1 MAKLWTARRF
11 TDMRTLWR
19 GIVRTIFWSHE
30 RGSWPYDLAVI
41 LIVVFVLVTPTHW
54 FHDQPQ
60 VSAAFGSKVQLQ
72 SEDPAS
78 QTHTYRVDATVLAPE
93 KRTTRA
99 TPELERETHDILART
114 VAELKDQTFQVV
126 HIEPVSAQDGS
137 ILYYDVTV
145 HPTPLM

>member
-1 MAKLWTARRF
+1 
-11 TDMRTLWR
+11 MRTLWR
-19 GIVRTIFWSHE
+19 AIVRTIFWSYE

-41 LIVVFVLVTPTHW
+41 LIVIFVLVTPTRW

-60 VSAAFGSKVQLQ
+60 ATTAFGSKVQLESQ
-72 SEDPAS
+72 NPAS
-78 QTHTYRVDATVLAPE
+78 QTHTYRLDATALPAE
-93 KRTTRA
+93 KRTPHA

-114 VAELKDQTFQVV
+114 VDELKDQTFQVV

-145 HPTPLM
+145 HPSPLM

>member
-1 MAKLWTARRF
+1 
-11 TDMRTLWR
+11 
-19 GIVRTIFWSHE
+19 
-30 RGSWPYDLAVI
+30 
-41 LIVVFVLVTPTHW
+41 VLVTPTRW

-60 VSAAFGSKVQLQ
+60 ATAAFASKVQLQ

-78 QTHTYRVDATVLAPE
+78 QTHTYRLDATALAPE
-93 KRTTRA
+93 KRAARA

-114 VAELKDQTFQVV
+114 VDELKDQTFQVV

-145 HPTPLM
+145 HPSPIM